1 MYDSVEA
8 MWLGGRFGVLDLI
21 KSQPI
26 QCYANQVFLIDNFF
40 GKISSAMFFSKKGKP
55 NSFS

>member
-26 QCYANQVFLIDNFF
+26 LWT
-40 GKISSAMFFSKKGKP
+40 GLSAMQIRYFW
-55 NSFS
+55 